1 MHAFLLLLR
10 ALSCYLFNGAG
21 KLELFPLSEGPDRDA
36 GPFCRLILIEVFQF
50 EGLWNEWCR

>member
-10 ALSCYLFNGAG
+10 AFSCYLFNGAG
-21 KLELFPLSEGPDRDA
+21 KLELFPLLEGPGRDA

-50 EGLWNEWCR
+50 EGL